1 MRYVAIGAIVGFLIA
16 WFLLNSGRDAG
27 PPAVQTAPVQTAPVQ
42 TLPSLRP
49 TPAQLREMQRLPEGA
64 KPRAAPL

>member
-1 MRYVAIGAIVGFLIA
+1 MMRYVAIGAIVGFLIA

-27 PPAVQTAPVQTAPVQ
+27 PPAVQTAPVQT
-42 TLPSLRP
+42 LPSLRP